1 MGALLTGF
9 LATPSVNSNLIS
21 DAYAAKNGLKV
32 AIEGGTLWIPQL
44 QAIAVTLALALGGTF
59 IITMIIKATIGLR
72 STEEEEAAGLDLSDH
87 NEEGYI
93 IK

>member
-21 DAYAAKNGLKV
+21 DAYAAKNGLKA
-32 AIEGGTLWIPQL
+32 AIEGGTLWVPQV
-44 QAIAVTLALALGGTF
+44 QAIALTLALALGGTF
-59 IITMIIKATIGLR
+59 LITMIIKATIGLR
-72 STEEEEAAGLDLSDH
+72 STAEEESAGLDLSDH

>member
-1 MGALLTGF
+1 LTGF

-21 DAYAAKNGLKV
+21 DAYAAKNGLKA

-44 QAIAVTLALALGGTF
+44 QAIALTLALALGGTF
-59 IITMIIKATIGLR
+59 LITMVIKYTIGLR
-72 STEEEEAAGLDLSDH
+72 STADEESAGLDLSDH

-93 IK
+93 LK